1 MNSHLPL
8 PPMKPTTLACL
19 LVLTAA
25 CTNKPMP
32 HAGPVAGGHPPAVE
46 IDGAQSVAQ
55 SFYTEL
61 RRDEICGLPDTAQ
74 MKRLAPYFT
83 PGIVSALQRASA
95 EQAEFMRKHPDEKP
109 PWIEGDLFSS
119 LFEGVEKW
127 QLGSATVK
135 GSTAEV
141 PVQLSYRGD
150 SNETAR
156 WTDTLILSHTPSGWR
171 VADIRMGGEWAFKAG
186 GNTLSDT
193 LSANP

>member
-1 MNSHLPL
+1 
-8 PPMKPTTLACL
+8 MKPTTLACL

-127 QLGSATVK
+127 RLGSATVK

-141 PVQLSYRGD
+141 PVHLSYRGD

-156 WTDTLILSHTPSGWR
+156 WTDTLILSHTPSGWH

-186 GNTLSDT
+186 GNTLSST
-193 LSANP
+193 LSAAP